1 MNQVKQPFYCDL
13 YHKTGGFFPSFPEN
27 QPLLLGDFFQ
37 IQSGKCVPLGN
48 ILDLEFLEP
57 IVISKPIELQRED
70 WMFHSGSHQ
79 CFSLTEESF
88 GENTSTRKRCKQLI
102 DFEEVGSHFF
112 LGKDPK
118 ETSLLN
124 WTELKDELT
133 LKMTQEVYGFREVY
147 TVTNVVNVS
156 SWGVLMAE
164 KAEAKFAISSEVAEA
179 DYFHWLHESARIESS
194 EHLRITQQRKPQDPS
209 FFKAKKLIINEKKK
223 DSFIRGLYER
233 QKVVGDGKTGSYSL
247 ANWLK
252 TDLLNLV
259 VVNELNPATAL
270 EFFDWTNMTLD
281 DLKGLE

>member
-1 MNQVKQPFYCDL
+1 MNPVKQPFYCDL
-13 YHKTGGFFPSFPEN
+13 YHKTGGFFPTFPEN
-27 QPLLLGDFFQ
+27 QPLFLGDFFQ
-37 IQSGKCVPLGN
+37 VQSGKCVPLGN
-48 ILDLEFLEP
+48 IRDLEFLEQ
-57 IVISKPIELQRED
+57 IAISKPIELQSED

-88 GENTSTRKRCKQLI
+88 GDSSSIRKRCKYLFE
-102 DFEEVGSHFF
+102 FEEVGSHHF

-124 WTELKDELT
+124 WTDMKDELT
-133 LKMTQEVYGFREVY
+133 LKMTQEAYGFREVY
-147 TVTNVVNVS
+147 AVTNVVDVS

-164 KAEAKFAISSEVAEA
+164 KAGGKLVVSSEVAES
-179 DYFHWLHESARIESS
+179 DFFHWFHEFARIEKS
-194 EHLRITQQRKPQDPS
+194 EHLRVTQQRQPPHPS
-209 FFKAKKLIINEKKK
+209 FFKAKKLVMNEKKK
-223 DSFIRGLYER
+223 EAFIRGLYER
-233 QKVVGDGKTGSYSL
+233 QKAVGNGKAGYYFL

-252 TDLLNLV
+252 SDLLDQV

>member
-1 MNQVKQPFYCDL
+1 MNQIKQPFYCDL
-13 YHKTGGFFPSFPEN
+13 YHKTGGFFPTFPEN
-27 QPLLLGDFFQ
+27 QTLLLGDFFQ

-48 ILDLEFLEP
+48 IRDLEFREP

-88 GENTSTRKRCKQLI
+88 GENTSTRKRCKQLFE
-102 DFEEVGSHFF
+102 FEEVGSHIF

-133 LKMTQEVYGFREVY
+133 LKMTQEAYGFREVY
-147 TVTNVVNVS
+147 AVTNVVYVS
-156 SWGVLMAE
+156 LWGVLMAE
-164 KAEAKFAISSEVAEA
+164 KAGGKLAVSSEEAEP
-179 DYFHWLHESARIESS
+179 DFFHLFHESARIEKS
-194 EHLRITQQRKPQDPS
+194 EHLRITQQRQPPDPS
-209 FFKAKKLIINEKKK
+209 FFKAKKLVMNEKKK
-223 DSFIRGLYER
+223 EAFIGGLYER
-233 QKVVGDGKTGSYSL
+233 QKAVGVEKTGSYSL

-252 TDLLNLV
+252 SDLLNLV
-259 VVNELNPATAL
+259 VANELNPATAL